1 MFTHLDPDHTEG
13 LRLIEQIT
21 LDFRTWRGRPEKQIC
36 LLLPQALMDRFH
48 GIATVYGPWLEF
60 MKKSGFVECRVF
72 EETFKLGNLTVTA
85 IRVPGS
91 DPPVFI
97 YVFEKQGGRIVYAPC
112 DIKPF
117 PENRPEVQDPDLL
130 LIQPGIFE
138 TGLAHNYRYPENHI
152 SRSTLYTFD
161 ETLSLG
167 RQLNAGRMVFVHL
180 EEYWNRSFTDYQ
192 AIEKENRRFA
202 YDGMPLAV

>member
-21 LDFRTWRGRPEKQIC
+21 LDFRTCRGRPEKQIC

-72 EETFKLGNLTVTA
+72 
-85 IRVPGS
+85 
-91 DPPVFI
+91 
-97 YVFEKQGGRIVYAPC
+97 
-112 DIKPF
+112 
-117 PENRPEVQDPDLL
+117 
-130 LIQPGIFE
+130 
-138 TGLAHNYRYPENHI
+138 
-152 SRSTLYTFD
+152 D

-192 AIEKENRRFA
+192 AMEKENRRFA